1 MDGKRFGVVNVRRLG
16 CKLVL
21 SRLVTEDNALV
32 GVASGGNIVLCE
44 INGTVVE
51 RKDGE
56 DSVFPLRLF
65 SAARDDR
72 TASVGA
78 YEGENDKRLVV
89 GRSRGLVGMEAIGD
103 GARERAGEMLR
114 ERTGVGVRDDTWE
127 GTRDRCGR
135 TIRDSTGVS
144 MSTSRGTSSHI
155 DKSGGII
162 KAPSLS
168 KGMSI
173 T

>member
-78 YEGENDKRLVV
+78 FECEEGLVM
-89 GRSRGLVGMEAIGD
+89 GRSRGLFGMEAIGD

-114 ERTGVGVRDDTWE
+114 ERTGVGARDD
-127 GTRDRCGR
+127 
-135 TIRDSTGVS
+135 
-144 MSTSRGTSSHI
+144 
-155 DKSGGII
+155 
-162 KAPSLS
+162 A
-168 KGMSI
+168 
-173 T
+173 